1 MLRMDPN
8 LSLLYRRGI
17 IMGIQSTFRE
27 RRWFAAFGALFGVLL
42 MLQILLFGLLG
53 LQTIESVLLSRTDL
67 KIEIRAET
75 NDQDRRTF
83 FSQLNEL
90 PYVSEA
96 VYITREQAY
105 EHARLQD
112 PELITFLEK
121 YNMGN
126 PFQDTIGITLR
137 SLDDYTPF
145 ASFIGQEAFKS
156 VINPAHLS
164 QITQQEEESKELLR
178 FIAAG
183 RSLALLV
190 LILAVCVLIFI
201 TTELVRRRS
210 LDRADEVF
218 VEQWG
223 GAHPLTIFL
232 PFATEATL
240 LLWAAIIMSS
250 IALVLILAVTPS
262 VFPAFQ
268 GAVMQALGDEL
279 AQNFRGSTPL
289 VLFLEFVAAPVLA
302 SLGAWMGVWPTIKSR
317 ILSVAQSVR

>member
-53 LQTIESVLLSRTDL
+53 MQTIESVLLSRTDL
-67 KIEIRAET
+67 KIEIRAEA
-75 NDQDRRTF
+75 NDQDRQTF

-145 ASFIGQEAFKS
+145 ASFIEQESFQS
-156 VINPAHLS
+156 IINPTHLS
-164 QITQQEEESKELLR
+164 QITQQEAESKELLR

-183 RSLALLV
+183 RSLAILV
-190 LILAVCVLIFI
+190 LILAVSVLVFI

-218 VEQWG
+218 VEQLG

-268 GAVMQALGDEL
+268 GAVMQALGEEL
-279 AQNFRGSTPL
+279 AQNFRGSIPIL
-289 VLFLEFVAAPVLA
+289 LLIEFIAAPILA
-302 SLGAWMGVWPTIKSR
+302 SLGAWAGVRPTVRSKV
-317 ILSVAQSVR
+317 LSVSN